1 MLSKSQT
8 LIKRATDI
16 VGAALG
22 LLCFGWL
29 VLLAAVVARI
39 ETGHSGFY
47 RQVRVGLN
55 GRRFTIFKIR
65 TMHEYPEYETTVT
78 VENDPRVTR
87 CGHIFRKSK
96 IDELPQLINV
106 LRGDM
111 SLVGP
116 RPDVPELAGSL
127 MMVAPVVLSVRPGI
141 TGPASLKYRC
151 EEALLAA
158 QADPEWV
165 NDVVIFADKIRI
177 NENYVRHYSWLRDF
191 KYLWQTILGGGKC
204 CSAAQLEEMATSA
217 NSRIKHTA

>member
-16 VGAALG
+16 AGAALG

-29 VLLAAVVARI
+29 ILLATAVARI
-39 ETGHSGFY
+39 ETGHSGLY

-55 GRRFTIFKIR
+55 GRRFSIFKIR

-78 VENDPRVTR
+78 VENDPRITR
-87 CGHIFRKSK
+87 FGHIFRKSK

-106 LRGDM
+106 LKGDM

-141 TGPASLKYRC
+141 TGPASLKYRH
-151 EEALLAA
+151 EEALLAD
-158 QADPEWV
+158 QLDPEWV
-165 NDVVIFADKIRI
+165 NDVVIFSDKIRI
-177 NENYVRHYSWLRDF
+177 NENYVRHYSWLKDF
-191 KYLWQTILGGGKC
+191 RFLWQTILGGGEC
-204 CSAAQLEEMATSA
+204 CSAAQLKEMTTAA
-217 NSRIKHTA
+217 NSRIKHAA